1 MAKNMTLHCSIIITV
16 NQTHIFHAVHASS
29 RWEEIPPYF
38 VVMSNVFHQ
47 AQQEG
52 HFLGREIIL
61 FQSTQLQQSLGV
73 LSRS

>member
-1 MAKNMTLHCSIIITV
+1 MAKNMTLHRSIIITV

-52 HFLGREIIL
+52 LFLGREIIL
-61 FQSTQLQQSLGV
+61 FQSTQLQ
-73 LSRS
+73 